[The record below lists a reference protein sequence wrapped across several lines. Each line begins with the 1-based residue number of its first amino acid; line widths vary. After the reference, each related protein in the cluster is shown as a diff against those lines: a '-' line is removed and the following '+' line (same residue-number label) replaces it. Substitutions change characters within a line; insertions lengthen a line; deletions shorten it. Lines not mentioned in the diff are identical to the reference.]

1 MPMMLTIQHPGIREA
16 IRDLPPGLWVARPDP
31 DEPPLLI
38 VKATKEIILTA
49 IERGGFAFYPVS
61 MQVGDT
67 VGMGLLTAFFD
78 DADEPLCIR
87 TLLFDDPLS
96 DSLVELI
103 TSGRLT
109 AHFFDEQEVELAG
122 FTARVDDP
130 AGQAEKIRSFRRSK
144 PDPKAFLTML
154 ATTADWFGLRDAEAD
169 RVALRVVFTEPL
181 FPPDIAIIDLDRT
194 ADYLG
199 APNVPFHSLVQKDNP
214 GSFQEPGIAEAL
226 QRVFGPAN
234 VHLNP
239 FRGDYDEE
247 LADALVIGP
256 SRILVVQ
263 AKDSPNNKDALDRT
277 LNRKRATGR
286 KQMEKARSQLI
297 GALGQIMGRPQFA
310 VRTGGV
316 LYEVPL
322 NDRTVMGVMIIKE
335 LFADEAG
342 IQREEVEKV
351 ERKSG
356 APAIVLDYPGLA
368 LLAHHL
374 PTPELF
380 LEGLDDL
387 RIWLDGGRHPDVP
400 QYILERFDAGR
411 PIRRDMNGS
420 ISTRGADRTD
430 PRWQK

>member
-1 MPMMLTIQHPGIREA
+1 MMLTIEHPGIREA
-16 IRDLPPGLWVARPDP
+16 IRDLPAGLWVARPDP

-49 IERGGFAFYPVS
+49 IERGGFAFYPVP

-96 DSLVELI
+96 DSLVELM

-109 AHFFDEQEVELAG
+109 AHLFDEQEVELAG
-122 FTARVDDP
+122 FIARVDDP
-130 AGQAEKIRSFRRSK
+130 ASQAENIRGFRRSK
-144 PDPKAFLTML
+144 PDPEAFSTML
-154 ATTADWFGLRDAEAD
+154 AITAEWFGLRDAEAD
-169 RVALRVVFTEPL
+169 RQALRVVFTEPL
-181 FPPDIAIIDLDRT
+181 FPPDLAIIDLDRA

-199 APNVPFHSLVQKDNP
+199 APSVPFHSLVQEDNP

-239 FRGDYDEE
+239 FRTDCDEE
-247 LADALVIGP
+247 LADALVIGS
-256 SRILVVQ
+256 SRILVLQ

-277 LNRKRATGR
+277 LGRKRATGR
-286 KQMEKARSQLI
+286 KQMEKARRQLV
-297 GALGQIMGRPQFA
+297 GALGQIVGKPQLA
-310 VRTGGV
+310 VRTGGA

-322 NDRTVMGVMIIKE
+322 NGRTIMGMMVVKE
-335 LFADEAG
+335 LFADEADM
-342 IQREEVEKV
+342 QMEAVEWVEK
-351 ERKSG
+351 KSG
-356 APAIVLDYPGLA
+356 APAILLDYSGLTQ
-368 LLAHHL
+368 LAHHL

-380 LEGLDDL
+380 FEGLDDL
-387 RIWLDGGRHPDVP
+387 RVRLDGGRHPDVP
-400 QYILERFDAGR
+400 QYILERFEAGR
-411 PIRRDMNGS
+411 PIRKDMNGS
-420 ISTRGADRTD
+420 ISRRETGRTA
-430 PRWQK
+430 PH

>member
-1 MPMMLTIQHPGIREA
+1 MPMMLTIEHSGIREA

-49 IERGGFAFYPVS
+49 IERGGFAFYPVP

-130 AGQAEKIRSFRRSK
+130 AGQAENIRGFCRSK
-144 PDPKAFLTML
+144 PDPEAFSTML

-169 RVALRVVFTEPL
+169 RQALRVVFTEPL
-181 FPPDIAIIDLDRT
+181 FPPDLAIIDLDRA

-199 APNVPFHSLVQKDNP
+199 APNVPFHSLVQEDNP
-214 GSFQEPGIAEAL
+214 GFFQEPGIAEAL
-226 QRVFGPAN
+226 QRVFGPTN

-239 FRGDYDEE
+239 FHADCDEE
-247 LADALVIGP
+247 LADALVIGS

-277 LNRKRATGR
+277 LRRKRAIGR
-286 KQMEKARSQLI
+286 KQMEKARRQLV
-297 GALGQIMGRPQFA
+297 GALGQIVGKPQLA
-310 VRTGGV
+310 VRTGGA
-316 LYEVPL
+316 LYEVSL
-322 NDRTVMGVMIIKE
+322 RGRTAMGVMVVKE
-335 LFADEAG
+335 LFGDEADM
-342 IQREEVEKV
+342 QMEAVEWV

-368 LLAHHL
+368 QLAHYL

-387 RIWLDGGRHPDVP
+387 RIRLDGGRHPDVP

-411 PIRRDMNGS
+411 PIRRDMSGS
-420 ISTRGADRTD
+420 ISTRRADRTD
-430 PRWQK
+430 PH